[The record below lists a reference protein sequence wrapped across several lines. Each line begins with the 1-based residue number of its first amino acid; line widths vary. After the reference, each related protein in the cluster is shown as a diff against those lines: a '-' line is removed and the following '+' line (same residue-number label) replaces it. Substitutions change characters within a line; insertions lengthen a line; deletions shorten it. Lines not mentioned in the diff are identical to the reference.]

1 MSHTEDDMEQLSYTN
16 QHLVFQNDMA
26 RMQTVQLIKT
36 QFSLNEV
43 GTRRVDALN
52 ESRCDRELVGH
63 LIAMLNYN
71 ISELQTANNKL
82 RSDLFCNTLSQK
94 ELEESKRALSR
105 ENEALRNSNETL
117 SLALNKFGLN
127 VTPKNC
133 EILKAAMSLI
143 KNENGFE
150 VLDAAV
156 RCFGSTPDPQVDD
169 EFNVFDLDIASVVGH
184 EDQMEHAISP
194 PPPDTI
200 ASCIDEASA
209 PFLPSTYVPKQFT
222 SIPQVNLYQLL
233 LHQQQLHRQLLLQ
246 RAASPV

>member
-1 MSHTEDDMEQLSYTN
+1 MEQLSYTN

-94 ELEESKRALSR
+94 KLEESQGALST
-105 ENEALRNSNETL
+105 ENEALRNTNETL

-127 VTPKNC
+127 VSPKNC

-143 KNENGFE
+143 KNEDGFE

-169 EFNVFDLDIASVVGH
+169 EFNVFDLDRGPLPVGR

-200 ASCIDEASA
+200 ASCIDEPSA
-209 PFLPSTYVPKQFT
+209 PFLPSPCVPEQFT

-246 RAASPV
+246 RAASSV